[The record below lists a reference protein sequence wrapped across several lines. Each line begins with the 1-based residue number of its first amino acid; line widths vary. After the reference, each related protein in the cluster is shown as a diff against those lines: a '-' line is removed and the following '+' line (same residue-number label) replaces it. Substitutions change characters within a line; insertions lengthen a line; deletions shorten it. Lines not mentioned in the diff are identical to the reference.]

1 LSTSYSTGSIDQNVL
16 EQLYESTV
24 ISRDGERIG
33 TVIDLVRRNGEIV
46 SMIISGGGLFG
57 VGAGQQRVPVSSIVA
72 IDDLDVHLVLHSRQL
87 I

>member
-1 LSTSYSTGSIDQNVL
+1 MSIRYSAGAIDRSVL

-46 SMIISGGGLFG
+46 SMVISGGGLFG
-57 VGAGQQRVPVSSIVA
+57 VGAGQQRIPVSAIVE
-72 IDDLDVHLVLHSRQL
+72 IDGFDVHVVLHSRQL

>member
-1 LSTSYSTGSIDQNVL
+1 
-16 EQLYESTV
+16 
-24 ISRDGERIG
+24 
-33 TVIDLVRRNGEIV
+33 
-46 SMIISGGGLFG
+46 MIISGGGLFG

>member
-1 LSTSYSTGSIDQNVL
+1 LSTRYSTGSIDQTVL
-16 EQLYESTV
+16 GQLYESTV

-46 SMIISGGGLFG
+46 SMVVSGGGLFG
-57 VGAGQQRVPVSSIVA
+57 VGAGQQRIPVASIVA
-72 IDDLDVHLVLHSRQL
+72 IDGLDVHLVLHSRQL

>member
-1 LSTSYSTGSIDQNVL
+1 MSIRYSTESIDQTDL
-16 EQLYESTV
+16 EQLYENTV

-46 SMIISGGGLFG
+46 SMVISGGGLFG
-57 VGAGQQRVPVSSIVA
+57 VGAGQQRIPVSSIVA
-72 IDDLDVHLVLHSRQL
+72 IDGLDVHLVLHSRQL